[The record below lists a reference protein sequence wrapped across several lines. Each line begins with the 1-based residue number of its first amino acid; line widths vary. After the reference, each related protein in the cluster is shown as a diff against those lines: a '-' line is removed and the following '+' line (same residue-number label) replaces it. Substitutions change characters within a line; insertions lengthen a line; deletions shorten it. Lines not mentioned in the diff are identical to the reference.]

1 MGWFSR
7 AVSSVSSAVSSG
19 WKRVGKVVG
28 SVAEK
33 AGEITGIKI
42 LENAGRALKDW
53 CSEVGEYR
61 SYDKDTASAADT
73 ANINELLTLFSTKLK
88 DQADELEKNALD
100 EIRDY
105 FEDVISQIEDSGVPV
120 QTKQFRRA
128 MTQTERQIK
137 GQLKSHLAKRVS
149 IDDQECL
156 DILSLSAGA
165 EKSQKMDKFGQRVL
179 KEGLGQLAEMI
190 EKTVN
195 KYNDELQGLLNQLLE
210 QQEKE
215 LVQTQ
220 NQFNEMLLQA
230 DGDLVDKEAAKL
242 KPAIMLQ
249 SINHLEKLLA

>member
-1 MGWFSR
+1 MGFFSR
-7 AVSSVSSAVSSG
+7 IGSAISSAA
-19 WKRVGKVVG
+19 K
-28 SVAEK
+28 SV
-33 AGEITGIKI
+33 
-42 LENAGRALKDW
+42 GRAVGTAVETAGKLTGNKNWENIGRNLKDW

-137 GQLKSHLAKRVS
+137 GKLKSHLAKRVS
-149 IDDQECL
+149 IDDRECL
-156 DILSLSAGA
+156 DILGLPAGA
-165 EKSQKMDKFGQRVL
+165 EKSKNMDRFGQKVL
-179 KEGLGQLAEMI
+179 KEGLGQLAEKI
-190 EKTVN
+190 EQTV
-195 KYNDELQGLLNQLLE
+195 KYYNDELQELLNQLLE

-220 NQFNEMLLQA
+220 YQFNEMLLQA
-230 DGDLVDKEAAKL
+230 EGDLVDKEAAKL
-242 KPAIMLQ
+242 KPAIILQ
-249 SINHLEKLLA
+249 STNQLEKLLA